1 MRVVEKATPIAAVVA
16 ALSTIACCLPF
27 GFLGAVGLAGASIR
41 LQQFRGWL
49 LGLAGL
55 FLLIGFLQ
63 LYRTG
68 RTCKSRSPVSIVMF
82 WCAAVVVIAVIMFP
96 QVIASVIAR

>member
-1 MRVVEKATPIAAVVA
+1 MRVAERATPIAAVIA

-27 GFLGAVGLAGASIR
+27 GFLGAVGLAGASVW

-49 LGLAGL
+49 IAAAA
-55 FLLIGFLQ
+55 LLLVVGFWQ

-68 RTCKSRSPVSIVMF
+68 KTCKKRSTTSVVMF
-82 WCAAVVVIAVIMFP
+82 WVAAVVVVGMILFP
-96 QVIASVIAR
+96 QVIASFIAR